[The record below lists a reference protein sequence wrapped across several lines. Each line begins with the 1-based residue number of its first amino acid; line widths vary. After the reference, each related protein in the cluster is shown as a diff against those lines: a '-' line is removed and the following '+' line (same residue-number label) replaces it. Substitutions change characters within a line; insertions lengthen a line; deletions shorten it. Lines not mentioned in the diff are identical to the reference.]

1 MKLYEKNKKSI
12 EYRGKRYP
20 VDFSFNAVLQA
31 LEFLDDPLLDDADK
45 IDLCSWVFFKRPI
58 SNRLKGV
65 LVSLVFHEIEPENK
79 QEPGGKKSM
88 DIDQDRAY
96 IRAGF
101 RQAYNIDL
109 ENQFGKLHWI
119 EFIGLLESLPSDTKM
134 SEIANIRLQPIPKR
148 DKYNSA
154 QVDALIRA
162 KRAVALKEK
171 PGTGNFKEGL
181 MQLFGMLKA
190 RAKG

>member
-20 VDFSFNAVLQA
+20 VDFSYNAVLQA
-31 LEFLDDPLLDDADK
+31 LEFLDDPLMDDADK
-45 IDLCSWVFFKRPI
+45 IDLCAWVFFKGVVP
-58 SNRLKGV
+58 NRLKGE
-65 LVSLVFHEIEPENK
+65 LVSRVFHEIEPEK
-79 QEPGGKKSM
+79 TPEGGKKSM
-88 DIDQDRAY
+88 DLDQDRSY

-101 RQAYNIDL
+101 RQAYGINLDD
-109 ENQFGKLHWI
+109 EYGRLHWL
-119 EFIGLLESLPSDTKM
+119 EFIGMLESLPSDTKM
-134 SEIANIRLQPIPKR
+134 SEVANIRMQPIPKR

-171 PGTGNFKEGL
+171 PGSGNFKEGL
-181 MQLFGMLKA
+181 MQLFGMLKS